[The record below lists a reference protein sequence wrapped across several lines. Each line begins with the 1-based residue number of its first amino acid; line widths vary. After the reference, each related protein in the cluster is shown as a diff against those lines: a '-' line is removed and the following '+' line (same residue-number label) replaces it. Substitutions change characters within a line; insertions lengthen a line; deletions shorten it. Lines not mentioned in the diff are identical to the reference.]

1 MDIGLPKERR
11 PCEYRVALTP
21 AAVHELT
28 RRGHRVYVEHD
39 AGAGSGFRDAD
50 YEAAGATIVY
60 SAAEAFQRG
69 ELVVKVT
76 RPLQEELD
84 RLYEGQILMAFLHLA
99 VAHPNKVRALL
110 TRRVTAIALETIQ
123 EDDGY
128 KPLLHPIA
136 KLAGRFA
143 PTIAGGLLR
152 NDAGG
157 KGILLGGVPGVPP
170 AEVAVI
176 GVGSVGTEAA
186 LAFAALGASVYALDV
201 RPQALEAV
209 ERWSHGRVV
218 TLLATPHNVRKVL
231 SFADVVVL
239 AVNKPG
245 YRAPVVVTRD
255 LLRTMRPRAI
265 LMDFSIDQGGA
276 AETSR
281 PTQHS
286 RPTFVEEGIIHY
298 CVPNVTGVLGRTA
311 THTISNALLPWVQ
324 AIAEQGLDAA
334 LRSYPALARGV
345 QTRAGRI
352 VHPALYEMYAAHTG
366 EA

>member
-21 AAVHELT
+21 AAVYELT
-28 RRGHRVYVEHD
+28 QRGHRVYVEHD
-39 AGAGSGFRDAD
+39 AGAGSGFVDAD
-50 YEAAGATIVY
+50 YEAAGARIVY
-60 SAAEAFQRG
+60 SAAEAYQRG
-69 ELVVKVT
+69 QLVVKVT
-76 RPLQEELD
+76 RPLQEELE
-84 RLYEGQILMAFLHLA
+84 RLYEGQIVLAFLHLA
-99 VAHPNKVRALL
+99 VAHPNKMRTLL
-110 TRRVTAIALETIQ
+110 ERKVTAIALETVQ
-123 EDDGY
+123 EADGY
-128 KPLLHPIA
+128 KPVLHPIG

-157 KGILLGGVPGVPP
+157 KGVLLGGVPGVPP
-170 AEVAVI
+170 AEVVI
-176 GVGSVGTEAA
+176 IGAGSVGSEAA

-209 ERWSHGRVV
+209 DRWSHGRVV

-231 SFADVVVL
+231 TFADVLVL

-245 YRAPVVVTRD
+245 YRAPVVVTREMV
-255 LLRTMRPRAI
+255 RTMRPRSV
-265 LMDFSIDQGGA
+265 LMDFAIDQGGA

-286 RPTFVEEGIIHY
+286 RPTYVEEGVIHY

-324 AIAEQGLDAA
+324 AIADNGLDPA
-334 LRSYPALARGV
+334 LRQFPALARGV
-345 QTRAGRI
+345 QTRDGRI
-352 VHPALYEMYAAHTG
+352 VHPALYEIYAAHAG

>member
-11 PCEYRVALTP
+11 SDEYRIALTP
-21 AAVHELT
+21 AAVRELT

-39 AGAGSGFRDAD
+39 AGAGSGFTDAD
-50 YEAAGATIVY
+50 YEAAGASIVY
-60 SAAEAFQRG
+60 SPAEAYQRG

-76 RPLQEELD
+76 RPLQEELE

-99 VAHPNKVRALL
+99 SAHPNKVRTLL
-110 TRRVTAIALETIQ
+110 DHKVTAIALETIQ

-143 PTIAGGLLR
+143 PTIAGSLLR

-170 AEVAVI
+170 AEVVII

-209 ERWSHGRVV
+209 DRWSHGRVV
-218 TLLATPHNVRKVL
+218 TLLATPHNVRKAL

-239 AVNKPG
+239 AVNQPG
-245 YRAPVVVTRD
+245 YRAPIVVTRE
-255 LLRTMRPRAI
+255 LLRTMRPRSV
-265 LMDFSIDQGGA
+265 LMDFAIDQGGA

-281 PTQHS
+281 PTHHS
-286 RPTFVEEGIIHY
+286 QPTFVEENIIHY

-324 AIAEQGLDAA
+324 AIADRGLDPA
-334 LRSYPALARGV
+334 LRAFPALARGV
-345 QTRAGRI
+345 QTRDGRI
-352 VHPALYEMYAAHTG
+352 VHPALYQVWSQHQG
-366 EA
+366 EG